1 MRTVTCAW
9 AGVDGCCILPA
20 SVLMWFMRNI
30 RSGYLY
36 ETTFKKEV
44 LSDLTGERGV
54 LMGAIQG
61 LFLAQ
66 YEVSSFLDTD
76 IYRTAVSTP
85 YRWLHL
91 QTFFCHGDQNCG
103 RQTSLG
109 HRCLI

>member
-1 MRTVTCAW
+1 MCNIDFA
-9 AGVDGCCILPA
+9 LPC
-20 SVLMWFMRNI
+20 

-66 YEVSSFLDTD
+66 YEVQYVPCEGRGKGRRVERVSGCMLRLVASL
-76 IYRTAVSTP
+76 AV
-85 YRWLHL
+85 
-91 QTFFCHGDQNCG
+91 QEAGG
-103 RQTSLG
+103 
-109 HRCLI
+109 